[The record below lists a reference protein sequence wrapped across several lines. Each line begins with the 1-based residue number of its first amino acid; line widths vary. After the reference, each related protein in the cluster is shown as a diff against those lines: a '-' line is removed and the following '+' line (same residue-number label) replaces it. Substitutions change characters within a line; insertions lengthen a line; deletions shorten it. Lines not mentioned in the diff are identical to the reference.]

1 MDARDLD
8 GILSG
13 HPGYLGVLPIN
24 HVRKPRKLSE
34 NVYFCICNS
43 DPCDKSG
50 QHWLALFFFKKARRW
65 HGASTLTHTG
75 HPQKI
80 LVQLFTNLCFKG
92 RYNIPPLQEINTS
105 VCGYYCLYF
114 LHHRLRGESAQ
125 DIIHR
130 LFNFGS
136 ERDIFV
142 YNFCLKLQQ

>member
-65 HGASTLTHTG
+65 HGEYFDSYGTPPTDNS
-75 HPQKI
+75 
-80 LVQLFTNLCFKG
+80 LVQLFRNWCFKAS
-92 RYNIPPLQEINTS
+92 YS
-105 VCGYYCLYF
+105 V
-114 LHHRLRGESAQ
+114 
-125 DIIHR
+125 
-130 LFNFGS
+130 
-136 ERDIFV
+136 
-142 YNFCLKLQQ
+142 